1 MNSSMMTRIAFTLA
15 LLAVPTL
22 AMHAQTPAEL
32 PPPAR
37 VIELYDG
44 AAPGSEGWNWE
55 EYTYVTH
62 FGNTV
67 TRIVV
72 RPTLQYYPANPAAP
86 ADVAVIVAPGGGFTD
101 LMIKYEGVRT
111 ALALNALG
119 VDAYI
124 LKYRLIYTDPSAPL
138 PRPGADNPPPPRKQD
153 EAGRIIWGPQ
163 TGQSILELAHA
174 DARRAV
180 AWLRNDAASR
190 PNRSLRHVGIVG
202 FSAGAVVS
210 LAMALDEPTS
220 RPDFAGVI
228 YGPDNQGRPVPADAP
243 PLFIAVASD
252 DAWAAPNSL
261 RLYQAW
267 RDAKRPAELHVF
279 QTGGH
284 GFLNFGGGADLFMD
298 RFADWMRANGWIK
311 PAIAGTGPMFR

>member
-1 MNSSMMTRIAFTLA
+1 MTRAALA
-15 LLAVPTL
+15 LIVLMLSAPTTN
-22 AMHAQTPAEL
+22 AQTPAEL
-32 PPPAR
+32 PPPAS
-37 VIELYDG
+37 VIELYEG
-44 AAPGSEGWNWE
+44 AAPGSESWNWE
-55 EYTYVTH
+55 EYTYVTL

-67 TRIVV
+67 TRNVV
-72 RPTLQYYPANPAAP
+72 RPTLQYYPANPAVP

-124 LKYRLIYTDPSAPL
+124 LKYRLIYTDPAAPL
-138 PRPGADNPPPPRKQD
+138 PRPGAENPPPPRKQGED
-153 EAGRIIWGPQ
+153 GRIVWGPQ
-163 TGQSILELAHA
+163 TGQNIYELAHA

-180 AWLRNDAASR
+180 AWLRNESTGR
-190 PNRSLRHVGIVG
+190 PNRNPRHLGIVG
-202 FSAGAVVS
+202 FSAGGFVS
-210 LAMALDEPTS
+210 LAVALDEPAS

-243 PLFIAVASD
+243 PLFIAVAAD
-252 DAWAAPNSL
+252 DTWSAPNSL

-267 RDAKRPAELHVF
+267 REAKRPAELHVF

-311 PAIAGTGPMFR
+311 PAVAGTGPMFR

>member
-1 MNSSMMTRIAFTLA
+1 MKASMATRKALVLA
-15 LLAVPTL
+15 LLVVSSSAL
-22 AMHAQTPAEL
+22 RAQTPAEL

-44 AAPGSEGWNWE
+44 AAPGAEGWNWE

-67 TRIVV
+67 TRNVV
-72 RPTLQYYPANPAAP
+72 RPTLQYYPANPAVP

-119 VDAYI
+119 IDAYI
-124 LKYRLIYTDPSAPL
+124 LKYRLIYTDPAAPL

-163 TGQSILELAHA
+163 TGQNILELAHA
-174 DARRAV
+174 DSLRAV
-180 AWLRNDAASR
+180 AWLRNEANHR
-190 PNRSLRHVGIVG
+190 PHTGPRHIGIIG
-202 FSAGAVVS
+202 FSAGAAVS
-210 LAMALDEPTS
+210 LSVALDGPAS
-220 RPDFAGVI
+220 GPDFAGVI
-228 YGPDNQGRPVPADAP
+228 YGPDNKGRPVPADAP
-243 PLFIAVASD
+243 PLFIAVAAD

-267 RDAKRPAELHVF
+267 RDVQRPVEMHVF

-311 PAIAGTGPMFR
+311 PSIAGTGPMFR

>member
-1 MNSSMMTRIAFTLA
+1 MKRAALA
-15 LLAVPTL
+15 LTMLTMLAPATK
-22 AMHAQTPAEL
+22 AQTPADL

-37 VIELYDG
+37 VIELCEG
-44 AAPGSEGWNWE
+44 TAPGSEGWNWE

-67 TRIVV
+67 TRNVV
-72 RPTLQYYPANPAAP
+72 KPMLQYYPANPSAP

-124 LKYRLIYTDPSAPL
+124 LKYRLIYTDSSAPL
-138 PRPGADNPPPPRKQD
+138 PRPGTQITPPPRKQD
-153 EAGRIIWGPQ
+153 DTGRIVWGPQ
-163 TGQSILELAHA
+163 TGQNILELAHQ
-174 DARRAV
+174 DARRAM
-180 AWLRNDAASR
+180 AWLRHDAASQLGR
-190 PNRSLRHVGIVG
+190 GPQRIGIIG
-202 FSAGAVVS
+202 FSAGAFVS
-210 LAMALDEPTS
+210 LAAALDEPAS
-220 RPDFAGVI
+220 RPDFVGVV
-228 YGPDNQGRPVPADAP
+228 YGPDHRGQSVPEDAP
-243 PLFIAVASD
+243 PLFIAVAAD

-267 RDAKRPAELHVF
+267 QDAKRPAELHVF

-284 GFLNFGGGADLFMD
+284 GFLNFGGGADLFME

-311 PAIAGTGPMFR
+311 PVISGTGSLFR

>member
-1 MNSSMMTRIAFTLA
+1 MMTRIALGLT
-15 LLAVPTL
+15 LLAASALT
-22 AMHAQTPAEL
+22 MFAQTPADL

-37 VIELYDG
+37 IIKLYDG
-44 AAPGSEGWNWE
+44 AAPGSEAWSWG
-55 EYTYVTH
+55 EYTYVTL

-67 TRIVV
+67 TRNVAE
-72 RPTLQYYPANPAAP
+72 PTLQYYPANPAAP

-101 LMIKYEGVRT
+101 LMIKFEGVRT

-119 VDAYI
+119 IDAYI
-124 LKYRLIYTDPSAPL
+124 LKYRLIYTDPAVPL
-138 PRPGADNPPPPRKQD
+138 PRPGAENPPPPRKQAED
-153 EAGRIIWGPQ
+153 GRIIWGPQ
-163 TGQSILELAHA
+163 TGQNIHELAHA
-174 DARRAV
+174 DARQAL
-180 AWLRNDAASR
+180 AWLRRQAASR
-190 PNRSLRHVGIVG
+190 PDRNPQRIGVIG
-202 FSAGAVVS
+202 FSAGAFVS
-210 LAMALDEPTS
+210 LAAALDEPAS

-228 YGPDNQGRPVPADAP
+228 YGPDNKGRPVPADAP

-298 RFADWMRANGWIK
+298 RFADWLRANGWLK
-311 PAIAGTGPMFR
+311 PAIAGTGPRFR

>member
-1 MNSSMMTRIAFTLA
+1 MKRAVLA
-15 LLAVPTL
+15 LTFLLLMAPTTN
-22 AMHAQTPAEL
+22 AQTPADL

-37 VIELYDG
+37 IIELYDG
-44 AAPGSEGWNWE
+44 AAPGSEKWNWE

-67 TRIVV
+67 TRNVV
-72 RPTLQYYPANPAAP
+72 KPTLQYYPANPSAP

-111 ALALNALG
+111 ALALNAVG

-124 LKYRLIYTDPSAPL
+124 LKYRLIYTDPLVPL
-138 PRPGADNPPPPRKQD
+138 PRPGTQITPSPRKQD
-153 EAGRIIWGPQ
+153 DTGRIIWGPQ
-163 TGQSILELAHA
+163 TGQNILELTRQ
-174 DARRAV
+174 DARRAM
-180 AWLRNDAASR
+180 AWLRHDAASLLGR
-190 PNRSLRHVGIVG
+190 GPRRIGIIG
-202 FSAGAVVS
+202 FSAGAFVS
-210 LAMALDEPTS
+210 LALALDETAD

-228 YGPDNQGRPVPADAP
+228 YGPDHQGRSVPVDAP
-243 PLFIAVASD
+243 PLFIAVAAD
-252 DAWAAPNSL
+252 DPWVAPNSL

-311 PAIAGTGPMFR
+311 PVISGTGPLYR

>member
-1 MNSSMMTRIAFTLA
+1 MTRAALA
-15 LLAVPTL
+15 LIVLMMSAPTTK
-22 AMHAQTPAEL
+22 AQTPADL
-32 PPPAR
+32 LPPAR
-37 VIELYDG
+37 IIGLYDG
-44 AAPGSEGWNWE
+44 AAPGSETWNWE

-67 TRIVV
+67 TRNVV
-72 RPTLQYYPANPAAP
+72 KPTLQYYPANPSAP

-138 PRPGADNPPPPRKQD
+138 PRPGAEIPPPPRKQAED
-153 EAGRIIWGPQ
+153 GRIIWGPQ
-163 TGQSILELAHA
+163 TGQNIRELSYA
-174 DARRAV
+174 DARRAL
-180 AWLRNDAASR
+180 AWLRKDAAAIVG
-190 PNRSLRHVGIVG
+190 RSPKHIGIIG
-202 FSAGAVVS
+202 FSAGAFVS
-210 LAMALDEPTS
+210 LAAALDEPVS

-243 PLFIAVASD
+243 PLFIAVAAD
-252 DAWAAPNSL
+252 DAWAAPNAL

-267 RDAKRPAELHVF
+267 REAKRPAELHVF

-311 PAIAGTGPMFR
+311 PAVAGTGPLFR

>member
-1 MNSSMMTRIAFTLA
+1 MTRAALTLT
-15 LLAVPTL
+15 LLILVTPVTN
-22 AMHAQTPAEL
+22 AQTPAEL
-32 PPPAR
+32 PVPAR
-37 VIELYDG
+37 IIELYDG
-44 AAPGSEGWNWE
+44 AAPGSERWDWE

-67 TRIVV
+67 TRNVV
-72 RPTLQYYPANPAAP
+72 KPTLQYYPANPAAP

-138 PRPGADNPPPPRKQD
+138 PRPGADNPPPPRKRD
-153 EAGRIIWGPQ
+153 EDGRIVWGPQ
-163 TGQSILELAHA
+163 SGQNILELSHA
-174 DARRAV
+174 DARRAL
-180 AWLRNDAASR
+180 AWLRRDAASR
-190 PNRSLRHVGIVG
+190 TDRSPLRIGIIG
-202 FSAGAVVS
+202 FSAGAFVS
-210 LAMALDEPTS
+210 LAAALDEPAG

-228 YGPDNQGRPVPADAP
+228 YGPDLQGRSVPGDAP
-243 PLFIAVASD
+243 PLFIAVAAD
-252 DAWAAPNSL
+252 DPWAAPNSL
-261 RLYQAW
+261 RLHQAW
-267 RDAKRPAELHVF
+267 QDAKRPAELHVF
-279 QTGGH
+279 QSGGH

-311 PAIAGTGPMFR
+311 PAFAGTGPLFR

>member
-1 MNSSMMTRIAFTLA
+1 MTRTALALILLAMMTP
-15 LLAVPTL
+15 AVN
-22 AMHAQTPAEL
+22 AQTPADL

-37 VIELYDG
+37 IIDLYDG
-44 AAPGSEGWNWE
+44 AAPGSAEWNWE
-55 EYTYVTH
+55 EYTYVTL

-67 TRIVV
+67 TRNVV
-72 RPTLQYYPANPAAP
+72 KPTLQYYPANPAAP

-124 LKYRLIYTDPSAPL
+124 LKYRLIHTDPSAPL
-138 PRPGADNPPPPRKQD
+138 PRPGTEITPPPRKRD
-153 EAGRIIWGPQ
+153 ETGRIIWGPQ
-163 TGQSILELAHA
+163 TGQNILELTHQ
-174 DARRAV
+174 DARRAM
-180 AWLRNDAASR
+180 AWLRHDAAGLPGRGSKR
-190 PNRSLRHVGIVG
+190 IGIIG
-202 FSAGAVVS
+202 FSAGAFVS
-210 LAMALDEPTS
+210 LALALDDPAG

-228 YGPDNQGRPVPADAP
+228 YGPDNQGRSVPEDAP
-243 PLFIAVASD
+243 PLFIAVAAD

-311 PAIAGTGPMFR
+311 PVITGTGQLYR